1 MLAGHAESPGPPVH
15 PGRTGID
22 GIRGIE
28 LVIEEEN
35 LGVRVTRRS
44 EASWQGTVPD
54 GGGRIG
60 LGSGAFEGPFSLK
73 ARVESVERA
82 TNPEELVA
90 AAEAG
95 CFTMSLANLLSEA
108 GHPPDDLSTT
118 AEVTLEQ
125 LDTGFSITRIRLNTV
140 GRVQGVDAEQFSR
153 LAEEAKA
160 TCPVSRALAGTQITL
175 EATLEGG

>member
-15 PGRTGID
+15 PVRTGID

-28 LVIEEEN
+28 LVSEEEN

-82 TNPEELVA
+82 TNPEELIA

-125 LDTGFSITRIRLNTV
+125 LDTGFSITRIRLSTV
-140 GRVQGVDAEQFSR
+140 GRVQGVGGEQFSKF
-153 LAEEAKA
+153 AEEAKA
-160 TCPVSRALAGTQITL
+160 TCPVSRALTGTEITL
-175 EATLEGG
+175 EATLDGG